1 MKIENEK
8 YITITIC
15 KKGHSHRGEGKKQEA
30 MINFLKPKLK
40 MQPAVKLSV
49 YGSIDSITI

>member
-1 MKIENEK
+1 
-8 YITITIC
+8 
-15 KKGHSHRGEGKKQEA
+15 

-49 YGSIDSITI
+49 YGSIDSITIWSNKKINK